1 MDRFGFVL
9 KRLALTL
16 PLLAG
21 IVLVVFLL
29 LEVTP
34 GDPARQIVGLRASQD
49 ELNRVRDDLGLN
61 DPLPTR
67 YALRRSGSA
76 WRSRPRTRRENLSV
90 RWSAGVRGDALAAQH
105 SIIARAGHRSAREI
119 RCARH
124 ADSSITS
131 PGLSEQLDSRCRRSG
146 SA

>member
-34 GDPARQIVGLRASQD
+34 GDPARPIVGLRASRED

-67 YALRRSGSA
+67 
-76 WRSRPRTRRENLSV
+76 
-90 RWSAGVRGDALAAQH
+90 
-105 SIIARAGHRSAREI
+105 
-119 RCARH
+119 
-124 ADSSITS
+124 
-131 PGLSEQLDSRCRRSG
+131 
-146 SA
+146 